1 MGLQRSSPA
10 VVLCEAVLQGGQ
22 WTVVSVSL
30 CTAELQGGFLSVGS
44 VALHATELPG
54 VGAQLPCIQR
64 NH

>member
-1 MGLQRSSPA
+1 M
-10 VVLCEAVLQGGQ
+10 VLCEAVLQGGQ

-44 VALHATELPG
+44 VALHATEPPG